1 MLFSLGCALGTISS
15 LSSYNI
21 FDYDC
26 QRDAIIVA
34 LIDTMTSVVSGF
46 VVFGSIGFMAN
57 EDLHLHSSDT
67 DKFAAL
73 NKHLEYAEGGKLAH
87 IAYPY
92 VISYSILGEYCPQ
105 FWSILVSIMFF
116 TLGIDTLMALV
127 ETVVTTILD
136 HFKVRFDLFIN
147 DTFFKIMYLFPR
159 G

>member
-21 FDYDC
+21 FNYDC

-73 NKHLEYAEGGKLAH
+73 KKHLEYAEGGKLAH
-87 IAYPY
+87 VAYPY
-92 VISYSILGEYCPQ
+92 VVSYSVLGEYCPQ

-116 TLGIDTLMALV
+116 TLGLDTLMALV

-136 HFKVRFDLFIN
+136 HFKVRFNLFIKVSLAICIY
-147 DTFFKIMYLFPR
+147 F
-159 G
+159 